1 MRLNWII
8 LLLTVLFLF
17 VTGFL
22 ILYDQYVQF
31 GVWFQML
38 DLHHETFALIAFA
51 LAIGMLLGAVTIS
64 LRARF

>member
-1 MRLNWII
+1 
-8 LLLTVLFLF
+8 LF

-51 LAIGMLLGAVTIS
+51 LAFGMLLGAVTIS

>member
-31 GVWFQML
+31 GVRFQIF
-38 DLHHETFALIAFA
+38 DLNHETFALIAFA
-51 LAIGMLLGAVTIS
+51 LAFGMLLGAVTVS